1 MCRRLSKA
9 RLLECLTTRAGA
21 GMMFRVKAELLL
33 RERQVLT
40 ETAFVEIVIW
50 RVPQRVRASGHDFKH
65 SLALVA
71 EGTCILRYDNE
82 AGKGDHKHIASR
94 EVAYRFIDLITLQA
108 DFWNDVEAWRAE
120 Q

>member
-1 MCRRLSKA
+1 MMP
-9 RLLECLTTRAGA
+9 RA
-21 GMMFRVKAELLL
+21 KAELLL

-40 ETAFVEIVIW
+40 ETAFVEILIW
-50 RVPQRVRASGHDFKH
+50 RVPRRVPASDHDFKYG
-65 SLALVA
+65 LALVA
-71 EGTCILRYDNE
+71 EGFCILPYDNE
-82 AGKGDHKHIASR
+82 AGKGDHEHIAGR